1 METPKINRRRL
12 RKLAN
17 HLINGTLGH
26 KKFNFRYWNVDT
38 RKMIVPYKCGYQG
51 CAIGECPIIFK
62 DWVFDEHGNPKYKD
76 CVGAGESGRKFFG
89 LTSEQFLHLFTSYS
103 VYYVG
108 MVNET
113 GITLAGLPGRSTAK
127 RVGENILRFLD
138 VMKGRKQ

>member
-26 KKFNFRYWNVDT
+26 KKFNFTYWNVSRIKIAT
-38 RKMIVPYKCGYQG
+38 PYKCGYQG

-62 DWVFDEHGNPKYKD
+62 DWVFDVYGNPIYKG
-76 CVGAGESGRKFFG
+76 CVGVGESVRKFFG
-89 LTSEQFLHLFTSYS
+89 LTSEQFLHLFTPNSTH
-103 VYYVG
+103 YVG
-108 MVNET
+108 IVA
-113 GITLAGLPGRSTAK
+113 LVGLPGRSTAK

-138 VMKGRKQ
+138 VMKGRK